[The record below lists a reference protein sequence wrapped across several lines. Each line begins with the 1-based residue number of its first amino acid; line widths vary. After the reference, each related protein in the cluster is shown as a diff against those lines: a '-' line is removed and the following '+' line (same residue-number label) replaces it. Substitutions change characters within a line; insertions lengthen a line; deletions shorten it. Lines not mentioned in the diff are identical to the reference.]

1 MPASL
6 DLAGLS
12 PVERIEMFIYD
23 ANEIMD
29 NAPPKPP
36 KPEYILRWHPG
47 TTPFGSNNPI
57 VWQGV
62 SYEPMPIEAD
72 GFERAASGT
81 LPRPRVRA
89 ANIGG
94 LTGALLR
101 AMRGGLG
108 AKITRKRTLGKYL
121 DGANFIGGTNPNAD
135 PTTYFPDEV
144 YYITRKASENAIWI
158 EVELAVKFDVAGIRL
173 PRRQVMSSVCQWIY
187 RSTECSY
194 AGPPVQDINGN
205 PLPPTPNP
213 NPADQCRKT
222 LDACK
227 ARFGANGVLRTSA
240 FPGSSLSTAQ

>member
-6 DLAGLS
+6 DVAGLS
-12 PVERIEMFIYD
+12 PVQRVEMFIFD
-23 ANEIMD
+23 ANEIMGNTD
-29 NAPPKPP
+29 PAK
-36 KPEYILRWHPG
+36 EEDFRLRWHPG
-47 TTPFGSNNPI
+47 TTVTEQPI
-57 VWQGV
+57 WWQGKQFQ
-62 SYEPMPIEAD
+62 PMPIEAE

-81 LPRPRVRA
+81 LPRPKLRI

-94 LTGALLR
+94 LSGALLR
-101 AMRGGLG
+101 QMRGGLG

-121 DGANFIGGTNPNAD
+121 DAVNFPSGNPYAD
-135 PTTYFPDEV
+135 PTTHFPDEV
-144 YYITRKASENAIWI
+144 YYLARKSSENAIWL

-173 PRRQVMSSVCQWIY
+173 PRRQVMASTCQWIY

-205 PLPPTPNP
+205 PLPPNPDP

-222 LDACK
+222 LEACK

-240 FPGSSLSTAQ
+240 FPGSTLATAR